1 MGRNPNMSGSQ
12 DGPALPLPHTHW
24 TRENMIYGL
33 GTTYANTIPIDS
45 GVSPVNE
52 VVSRF
57 LSFSSFASS

>member
-45 GVSPVNE
+45 GVSQ
-52 VVSRF
+52 
-57 LSFSSFASS
+57 